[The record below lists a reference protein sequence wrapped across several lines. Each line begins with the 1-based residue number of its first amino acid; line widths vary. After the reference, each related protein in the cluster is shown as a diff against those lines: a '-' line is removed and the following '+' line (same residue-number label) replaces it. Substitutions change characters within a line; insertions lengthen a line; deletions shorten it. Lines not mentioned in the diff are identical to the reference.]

1 LLSMGL
7 IEVVG
12 LLLYLRILTVVVFGN
27 TLGWVVKA
35 FPLMLALILGWVIG
49 FYSGM
54 IAGVLIIP

>member
-1 LLSMGL
+1 MGL

-12 LLLYLRILTVVVFGN
+12 LLLYLRILTVVVF
-27 TLGWVVKA
+27 
-35 FPLMLALILGWVIG
+35 MLALILGWVIG